1 MKEIERE
8 IIVQGFQE
16 KRRKNERTKEEGKK
30 KDKDICMMIKYHY
43 GMRLECFCYSKI
55 IF

>member
-8 IIVQGFQE
+8 IIVQSFQE

-30 KDKDICMMIKYHY
+30 
-43 GMRLECFCYSKI
+43 
-55 IF
+55 